1 MNPTALIV
9 LSHATYTG
17 PSGSTAAATYSFLTD
32 GYQPPAEPRHIQ
44 YDVVHNQNGKFK
56 WIYDNGPGFK
66 RWPSF
71 MIRCRDAFDGL
82 VEVNA
87 AVQLQRLKEMWN
99 HKGLLIMQAPE
110 GIYNVHWAPDPVEQS
125 FIIFPSEVVDPVEID
140 VQVQFEEG

>member
-1 MNPTALIV
+1 
-9 LSHATYTG
+9 
-17 PSGSTAAATYSFLTD
+17 
-32 GYQPPAEPRHIQ
+32 
-44 YDVVHNQNGKFK
+44 
-56 WIYDNGPGFK
+56 
-66 RWPSF
+66 